1 MKQVLKRVALIFATI
16 ILMVSSLSMINLKT
30 VKAADDDKS
39 NMNTTS
45 TIKIGL
51 TKSVASL
58 PELISQENNAY
69 TRDKLDIQL
78 KVYDSTKE
86 LNKAINSG
94 EVNGAVTDLVN
105 YSAILKKNKSWKI
118 TSTAPGY
125 LGLASNKKY
134 KTIKSLKNKTIAV
147 DKKDGTKYYLSQ
159 LLKKNGMK
167 MSDVKLK
174 QVDKEDERVSEL
186 KDKKV
191 DAAILSDPSI
201 STAQRNGSKI
211 LKQQATD
218 ANNGNVVVF
227 SNKVLSKNGSA
238 MNMFYN
244 NYIDSIKYFNKGG
257 YATVNP
263 ILFQLGAPKKTAV
276 EMNQIDVTFK
286 KPARVNKSDFNQAMS
301 YAKQQKIN
309 TKSVDFNKAQSNK
322 IDRVK

>member
-105 YSAILKKNKSWKI
+105 YSAILKKIN
-118 TSTAPGY
+118 
-125 LGLASNKKY
+125 LGR
-134 KTIKSLKNKTIAV
+134 
-147 DKKDGTKYYLSQ
+147 SQ
-159 LLKKNGMK
+159 VLLL
-167 MSDVKLK
+167 DTW
-174 QVDKEDERVSEL
+174 
-186 KDKKV
+186 
-191 DAAILSDPSI
+191 A
-201 STAQRNGSKI
+201 
-211 LKQQATD
+211 
-218 ANNGNVVVF
+218 
-227 SNKVLSKNGSA
+227 
-238 MNMFYN
+238 
-244 NYIDSIKYFNKGG
+244 
-257 YATVNP
+257 
-263 ILFQLGAPKKTAV
+263 
-276 EMNQIDVTFK
+276 
-286 KPARVNKSDFNQAMS
+286 
-301 YAKQQKIN
+301 
-309 TKSVDFNKAQSNK
+309 
-322 IDRVK
+322 